1 MTSALNGVAIV
12 FGLPD
17 LFKLHVKSFLLLVE
31 GILSLFSQLPLFF
44 YHFPPL
50 FQIRLLSFGL
60 LLSPFLLLLLASLDF
75 LIREILFLFGYSLV
89 VVDMLLV
96 LISLIIDLSFDLFTK
111 RLHVLLHS
119 PINPFVYQLLNP
131 SPHGLRNVLKIIL
144 IHLLVGPGF
153 CQLFGSLPLFLNHG
167 LSMHLLVFLKF
178 LTSIIQFLL
187 SIDSAFVNLIYSSP
201 NLLVVKHR
209 QRPLGKVGCAV

>member
-1 MTSALNGVAIV
+1 M
-12 FGLPD
+12 
-17 LFKLHVKSFLLLVE
+17 
-31 GILSLFSQLPLFF
+31 
-44 YHFPPL
+44 
-50 FQIRLLSFGL
+50 
-60 LLSPFLLLLLASLDF
+60 
-75 LIREILFLFGYSLV
+75 
-89 VVDMLLV
+89 VDVLLV

-144 IHLLVGPGF
+144 IHLLVGPGLS
-153 CQLFGSLPLFLNHG
+153 QLFGSLPLFLNHG
-167 LSMHLLVFLKF
+167 FSMQLLVFLKF

-209 QRPLGKVGCAV
+209 QRPLGEIGCAVRLLTQVFWSEFTALFANLLPCQRYRVCREPMSC